1 MVVNPPGDRYWSEA
15 TTSSQTVRS
24 TSLQTRPDPSEN
36 KPPTRLLKRKGFAGL
51 NHGKETNDC
60 GKELLGY
67 HILICW
73 VFWGM
78 RWSFRFSY
86 KTLSVIQQ
94 QLLFDKYRI
103 YNDVTRQKDYIGS
116 LIKKMAVFGK
126 RNSKED

>member
-1 MVVNPPGDRYWSEA
+1 MIVNPPGERYWSEA

-24 TSLQTRPDPSEN
+24 TSVQARPGPSEN
-36 KPPTRLLKRKGFAGL
+36 KPPTRLLKRKGLAGL

-60 GKELLGY
+60 EKELLGY

-78 RWSFRFSY
+78 RCSFRFSY

-94 QLLFDKYRI
+94 QFLLDKYWI
-103 YNDVTRQKDYIGS
+103 YNDVTRQKDCIGS
-116 LIKKMAVFGK
+116 LIKKMVFVSK